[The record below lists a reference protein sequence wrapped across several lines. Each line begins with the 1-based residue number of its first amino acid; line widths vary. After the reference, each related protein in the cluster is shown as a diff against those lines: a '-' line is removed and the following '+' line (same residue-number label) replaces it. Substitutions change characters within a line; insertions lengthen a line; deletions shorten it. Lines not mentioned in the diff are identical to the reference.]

1 MTSVFTNELHE
12 ALLKKS
18 GCEFWK
24 LWKSKFE
31 NKKAPVVA
39 VNGICDP
46 QSIANNFA
54 DFFAS
59 TCSPFSESRNDE
71 LQVLYANRRYNYR
84 GPSVNLDELFDV
96 ELIGSLISGMKNGK
110 AGGLDGLTSE
120 HLKYC
125 HPAIVVILY
134 KLFNLF
140 VLLGHVPAAFGASYI
155 VPIPKCDGRSGVL
168 SFDDFRGI
176 AISPVISKIFEHAIL
191 DRFSKYFESS
201 ERQFGFKKQLSCR
214 HVIFCVRSVVEKFI
228 SNGSTVNI
236 CSLDLSKAFD
246 KINHFALF
254 LKLMDRQLPTCL
266 LRILETW
273 FELTHSCVRWGN
285 CFSHFFH
292 IQTGVRQRGVLSPVL
307 FSVYIDNVIYKA
319 QAAGVGCYIS
329 AVCACIFLYA
339 DDIILI
345 SPSITGLQSLISAC
359 EAELSSLDMK
369 INARK
374 SVCIRVG
381 PRFDASCAELQCAD
395 GSFLKWHS
403 SCRYLGVYFKSGRFL
418 RCSFEQAR
426 VKFFRAFNAILGR
439 VGRLA
444 SKEVVLSLMKA
455 KCFPVLFYGLDV
467 CPVLS
472 RDIHA
477 FEFSINRVLMK
488 LFRTSSIDIVN
499 ECRAFFGLLPVAKLV
514 EEKVRRFRQTLLST
528 TNTVCVLCCRV
539 VQLGL
544 AAIN

>member
-1 MTSVFTNELHE
+1 
-12 ALLKKS
+12 
-18 GCEFWK
+18 
-24 LWKSKFE
+24 
-31 NKKAPVVA
+31 
-39 VNGICDP
+39 
-46 QSIANNFA
+46 
-54 DFFAS
+54 
-59 TCSPFSESRNDE
+59 
-71 LQVLYANRRYNYR
+71 
-84 GPSVNLDELFDV
+84 
-96 ELIGSLISGMKNGK
+96 
-110 AGGLDGLTSE
+110 
-120 HLKYC
+120 
-125 HPAIVVILY
+125 
-134 KLFNLF
+134 
-140 VLLGHVPAAFGASYI
+140 
-155 VPIPKCDGRSGVL
+155 
-168 SFDDFRGI
+168 
-176 AISPVISKIFEHAIL
+176 
-191 DRFSKYFESS
+191 
-201 ERQFGFKKQLSCR
+201 
-214 HVIFCVRSVVEKFI
+214 
-228 SNGSTVNI
+228 
-236 CSLDLSKAFD
+236 
-246 KINHFALF
+246 
-254 LKLMDRQLPTCL
+254 
-266 LRILETW
+266 
-273 FELTHSCVRWGN
+273 
-285 CFSHFFH
+285 
-292 IQTGVRQRGVLSPVL
+292 LSPVL
-307 FSVYIDNVIYKA
+307 FSVYIDSVIDKA

-444 SKEVVLSLMKA
+444 SEEVVLSLMKA

-472 RDIHA
+472 RDIQA

-488 LFRTSSIDIVN
+488 LFRTGSIDIVN
-499 ECRAFFGLLPVAKLV
+499 ECRDFFGLLPVAKLV